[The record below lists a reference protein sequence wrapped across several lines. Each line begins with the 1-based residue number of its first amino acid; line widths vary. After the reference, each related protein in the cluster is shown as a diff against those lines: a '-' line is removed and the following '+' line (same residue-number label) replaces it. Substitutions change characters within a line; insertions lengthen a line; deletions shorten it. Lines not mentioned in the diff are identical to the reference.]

1 MVGAGVAGLTAA
13 NALMHAGED
22 VVVLEARDR
31 IGGRLHTVD
40 LGGSAIDLGGAWI
53 HTPDG
58 NPMSALADLL
68 SVTSS
73 PVDFMQD
80 AILVDADGGGDAID
94 TILPMIAAFY
104 EWLDRER
111 GTLDADLSLAD
122 AIDRF
127 LSASGPHDP
136 RHRMLARR
144 CMRAVFTAENAWS
157 PEQTLAREYPPNTVE
172 YEGSP
177 LGEFPD
183 GGYRRILDGLAQGL
197 DVRTSQ
203 PVREIAA
210 GDQGVEVRL
219 DGDDQVL
226 EGTHVIVTVPLGVL
240 KDPAAIAFV
249 PALPPERRAAIER
262 LGFGRFEKVML
273 RFDDAFWS
281 ADAPFAVIPD
291 SEASDWL
298 VCFELHAFTGAP
310 VLVAFAV
317 GPAAERA
324 LERSVEQ
331 RVSEVLD
338 LVRSHL
344 GVEPPAPTEVVAS
357 DWTSD
362 PYSRGAYS
370 FVGMGSSREDLERL
384 GQPIGGRLLFAGE
397 ATGSARTGFADGAM
411 LTGIREAK
419 RLLGTAE
426 VRLGRL

>member
-1 MVGAGVAGLTAA
+1 
-13 NALMHAGED
+13 
-22 VVVLEARDR
+22 
-31 IGGRLHTVD
+31 
-40 LGGSAIDLGGAWI
+40 
-53 HTPDG
+53 
-58 NPMSALADLL
+58 
-68 SVTSS
+68 
-73 PVDFMQD
+73 
-80 AILVDADGGGDAID
+80 
-94 TILPMIAAFY
+94 MIAAFY
-104 EWLDRER
+104 EWLDRAR

-127 LSASGPHDP
+127 LSASSLDDP
-136 RHRMLARR
+136 RHGTLTRR
-144 CMRAVFTAENAWS
+144 CLRAVFTAENAWS

-172 YEGSP
+172 YEGSA

-197 DVRTSQ
+197 DVHTSR
-203 PVREIAA
+203 PVREIAV
-210 GDQGVEVRL
+210 GDHGVEVRL
-219 DGDDQVL
+219 DGDDEVV
-226 EGTHVIVTVPLGVL
+226 EGTHAIVTVPLGVL
-240 KDPAAIAFV
+240 KDPGAIAFV
-249 PALPPERRAAIER
+249 PALPPERRAAIGR

-273 RFDDAFWS
+273 RFDDAFWNGG
-281 ADAPFAVIPD
+281 APFAVIPD

-324 LERSVEQ
+324 RERSVEQ
-331 RVSEVLD
+331 RVSEVLG

-344 GVEPPAPTEVVAS
+344 GVEPPAPTDFVAS

-370 FVGMGSSREDLERL
+370 FVGMGSSREDLGRL

-397 ATGSARTGFADGAM
+397 ATGSERTGFADGAM